1 MKIKSFKPKL
11 HKKPQFTNTSPAVA
25 VSQTPSQN
33 TNNNLEVQRSEARSQ
48 PVVTGKSLRVIP
60 LGGVGYV
67 QKNMFVYEY
76 GEDIIIVDCGVGF
89 PDEGMPGVDLII
101 PDISYL
107 RDKKSRIKA
116 IIITHAHDDHIGG
129 LPYLWPELN
138 VPIYSQKLTCGF
150 IKNKFTEHNLPK
162 DQIKTLTIDDTLK
175 LGVFEVSFYQVSHS
189 VPDSTGIV
197 IKTPV
202 GTLIHQ
208 ADFKIDWT
216 PVNGQVTDVAK
227 IARISEVGVK
237 FLTIDSLGSEKPGY
251 TLSEKN
257 IQPTFERIEQQ
268 TEGKFV
274 ITLISS
280 NIARIQQAINVAVKA
295 GRKVALAGRSLENN
309 FQVSRD
315 LGYLDVPPNILIA
328 QDEIKRFPDNKLM
341 IIMAGSFGQVGS
353 ALYRA
358 ANNDHK
364 FVRLGKKDIV
374 VFSADPMPSAVV
386 DQGAL
391 IDSLSKICNVYA
403 SALTPDLHVS
413 GHAAREELKVM
424 LSLIKP
430 EYIMPM
436 GGEYHHM
443 KALSKMAQDLGYR
456 EDQIL
461 LPQEGDVI
469 EISSNKTIINGYV
482 QTSNVYVD
490 GLGVGDVGSIVLR
503 DRQVMAEE
511 GMVVVV
517 ITVDQKTGQVVGEPE
532 VISRGFVFEKT
543 AEEMIEQAREVV
555 KSVLDEH
562 QGPSNWKYLRHQI
575 EENLEKFFYQ
585 EIKRNPLILPVIVEV

>member
-11 HKKPQFTNTSPAVA
+11 HKQIQDMRGQSS
-25 VSQTPSQN
+25 VSKNLNQTQLSAPGS
-33 TNNNLEVQRSEARSQ
+33 SYS
-48 PVVTGKSLRVIP
+48 GKTLRVIP

-76 GEDIIIVDCGVGF
+76 GNDIIVVDCGVGF

-107 RDKKSRIKA
+107 RDKKNKIRA
-116 IIITHAHDDHIGG
+116 MIITHAHDDHIGG
-129 LPYLWPELN
+129 LPYIWPELN

-162 DQIKTLTIDDTLK
+162 DQIKTLTINDTLH

-216 PVNGQVTDVAK
+216 PVNGQRTDVAK
-227 IARISEVGVK
+227 IARIADIGVK

-257 IQPTFERIEQQ
+257 IQPTFEKIERE

-280 NIARIQQAINVAVKA
+280 NIARIQQAINVAAKS
-295 GRKVALAGRSLENN
+295 GRKVALVGRSLENN

-315 LGYLDVPPNILIA
+315 LGYLDIPPNIIIA
-328 QDEIKRFPDNKLM
+328 QEEIRKFPDNKLM
-341 IIMAGSFGQVGS
+341 IIIAGSFGQVGS

-358 ANNDHK
+358 ANNEHK

-386 DQGAL
+386 DQGSL
-391 IDSLSKICNVYA
+391 IDSLSKLCNVYA
-403 SALTPDLHVS
+403 SSLTPDLHVS
-413 GHAAREELKVM
+413 GHAAREELKIM

-436 GGEYHHM
+436 GGEHRHM
-443 KALSKMAQDLGYR
+443 KALGKMAQDLGYR

-461 LPQEGDVI
+461 LAQEGDVI
-469 EISSNKTIINGYV
+469 EVSPNKTVINGYV

-517 ITVDQKTGQVVGEPE
+517 ITMDQKTGKIVGEPE
-532 VISRGFVFEKT
+532 VISRGFVFEKA
-543 AEEMIEQAREVV
+543 AEELIDSAKGVV
-555 KSVLDEH
+555 KSCLADH
-562 QGPSNWKYLRHQI
+562 HGSMNWKYTRHLI

-585 EIKRNPLILPVIVEV
+585 ETKRNPLILPLIVEV